1 MDGRPWGGGV
11 LISPAPPGFFILAGF
26 YLRRLSVTSQKSPNG
41 IKLLLSE
48 VYYMSGHVQTKR
60 AQPTHE
66 QRKMRVQ
73 QIVFTVLAAILIF
86 SMFASLLIKP

>member
-1 MDGRPWGGGV
+1 
-11 LISPAPPGFFILAGF
+11 
-26 YLRRLSVTSQKSPNG
+26 
-41 IKLLLSE
+41 
-48 VYYMSGHVQTKR
+48 MSGHVQTKR

-66 QRKMRVQ
+66 QRKMRIQ